1 MVHPSQE
8 AFCRLWGQLMARAW
22 DDAAFKRRLVADPAG
37 VLREHGYELPPG
49 TNVRLQVVESDEQ
62 VQYLYLPC
70 EGELPTNSSE
80 AAGQVAGECL
90 NNRLALARLAA
101 EGGEAGSERSR

>member
-22 DDAAFKRRLVADPAG
+22 ADEAFKERLVADPAG

-49 TNVRLQVVESDEQ
+49 TNVRLQVVASDAQ

-70 EGELPTNSSE
+70 EGELRTNSSAE
-80 AAGQVAGECL
+80 AGEVAGECL
-90 NNRLALARLAA
+90 NNQLVLARLAA
-101 EGGEAGSERSR
+101 EAGRGR